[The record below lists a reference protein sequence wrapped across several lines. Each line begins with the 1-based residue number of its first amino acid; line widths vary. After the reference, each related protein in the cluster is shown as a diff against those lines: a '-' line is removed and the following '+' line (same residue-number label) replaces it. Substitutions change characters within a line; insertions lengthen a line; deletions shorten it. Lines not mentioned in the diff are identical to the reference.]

1 MTVLVSGGA
10 GYIGSHVVKALLG
23 CGRSVVVVDN
33 LYNGFRQSV
42 GGAPLVI
49 GDVADEELIR
59 RTCDAYSVTD
69 AIHFAALKSVG
80 ESMEQPHRYYE
91 KNIGGTVSFTRAL
104 MGSGVKR
111 LVFSSSA
118 SVYGT
123 PAQMPVTESSPR
135 NPESVY
141 AATKAV
147 MEEYFR
153 FCEPLGLSTVSLRY
167 FNAAGASSD
176 TTVGEDWSTTHNLIP
191 RMMRALLAD
200 AQPLSLYGIDYPT
213 PDGTCIRDYI
223 HVEDLAEAH
232 IRALDFLS
240 RGNRSIAINVGTGQ
254 GSSVREVIAMVEEV
268 SGLTVPVVETD
279 RRPGDPPAVYA
290 DPSLA
295 KTLLGWEAR
304 NGLREIVESSYRWH
318 LKFPSGYCPPI

>member
-10 GYIGSHVVKALLG
+10 GYIGSHVVKALLAG
-23 CGRSVVVVDN
+23 GRSVVVVDN
-33 LYNGFRQSV
+33 LYNGFRRSV
-42 GGAPLVI
+42 DGVPIIV
-49 GDVADEELIR
+49 GDIAEEELIR
-59 RTCDAYSVTD
+59 HTCLEFSVTD

-91 KNIGGTVSFTRAL
+91 KNVGGTVRFTRAL
-104 MGSGVKR
+104 MNSGVTR

-123 PAQMPVTESSPR
+123 PSKMPVTELSPR

-176 TTVGEDWSTTHNLIP
+176 CTIGEDWSTTHNLIP
-191 RMMRALLAD
+191 RMMRALLTGGE
-200 AQPLSLYGIDYPT
+200 PLSLFGTDYPT

-223 HVEDLAEAH
+223 HVEDLADAH
-232 IRALDFLS
+232 LRALDYLS
-240 RGNRSIAINVGTGQ
+240 IGNGSTAINVGTGS

-268 SGLTVPVVETD
+268 SGLKVPVIETD

-290 DPSLA
+290 DASLA
-295 KTLLGWEAR
+295 KELLGWRAR
-304 NGLREIVESSYRWH
+304 QGLREIVSSSYRWY
-318 LKFPSGYCPPI
+318 LKNPYGYCSPI

>member
-10 GYIGSHVVKALLG
+10 GYIGSHVVKALLAS
-23 CGRSVVVVDN
+23 GRSVVVIDN

-42 GGAPLVI
+42 GNAPLVV
-49 GDVADEELIR
+49 GDIADEELIR
-59 RTCDAYSVTD
+59 RTCVEFSVTD

-104 MGSGVKR
+104 MDSGVNR

-123 PAQMPVTESSPR
+123 PINMPVTERSPR

-147 MEEYFR
+147 MEEYFQ
-153 FCEPLGLSTVSLRY
+153 FCEPMGLSSVSLRY

-176 TTVGEDWSTTHNLIP
+176 CSIGEDWSTTHNLIP
-191 RMMRALLAD
+191 RLMRALLTGGE
-200 AQPLSLYGIDYPT
+200 PLRLFGTDYPT
-213 PDGTCIRDYI
+213 PDGTCVRDYI
-223 HVEDLAEAH
+223 HVEDLVDAH
-232 IRALDFLS
+232 LRALDFLS
-240 RGNRSIAINVGTGQ
+240 NGNRTTSINVGTGR

-268 SGLTVPVVETD
+268 SGLTVPVVETG

-295 KTLLGWEAR
+295 KILLGWEAR
-304 NGLREIVESSYRWH
+304 QGLREIVESSYRWH
-318 LKFPSGYCPPI
+318 VKFPSGYCPPI